1 MMPELGAWDLEKH
14 KISLGD
20 NFLVSGGDP
29 YLTDIAVAA
38 IRARIREAVGADL
51 VIAYGDEIKAD
62 QLNDLLDTYS
72 IFSSSKLILLRNAE
86 LMTKDK
92 LECLERYFDSPSDQ
106 QTLVIFAEGKTDGR
120 LSAWKKIKASC
131 QSVVCASPRFSG
143 EMVNWLDRSLKGIG
157 KTMSRQARDQF
168 INKVELDY
176 ADANNELQKLAL
188 MTGGRT
194 QITEQD
200 VLKSIG
206 TTRTGTISDFFRFL
220 GRKQLKE
227 ALALMDG
234 MLSADWAGLQILF
247 QINKFYL
254 NLYSIL
260 LMKKHHISNSEIISK
275 NLPDLYPGQRQE
287 FVSFAQNYGL
297 SQTEMIL
304 KKLLDT
310 DSQFKTSMGSDSV
323 LLTACLAEILK
334 P

>member
-38 IRARIREAVGADL
+38 IRARIREAMGADL

-206 TTRTGTISDFFRFL
+206 TARTGTI
-220 GRKQLKE
+220 
-227 ALALMDG
+227 M
-234 MLSADWAGLQILF
+234 
-247 QINKFYL
+247 
-254 NLYSIL
+254 
-260 LMKKHHISNSEIISK
+260 NSE
-275 NLPDLYPGQRQE
+275 PP
-287 FVSFAQNYGL
+287 V
-297 SQTEMIL
+297 
-304 KKLLDT
+304 
-310 DSQFKTSMGSDSV
+310 
-323 LLTACLAEILK
+323 AER
-334 P
+334 